1 MSYPGVWEV
10 EGGISGRQGPRW
22 EVHALG
28 FGAPDPGHVGREA
41 NTTSAPFK
49 RSAVPSS
56 LWVFTERYSIVSGVA
71 SPEPLPGWGKGLTQL

>member
-28 FGAPDPGHVGREA
+28 LGAPGPGHVGREA
-41 NTTSAPFK
+41 STTSAPPEARHSSF
-49 RSAVPSS
+49 S
-56 LWVFTERYSIVSGVA
+56 LWVFTEGYSIVSGVA
-71 SPEPLPGWGKGLTQL
+71 GPEPLPGWGKGLTQL

>member
-28 FGAPDPGHVGREA
+28 FGAPDPGHVAQEA
-41 NTTSAPFK
+41 STTSAPLK
-49 RSAVPSS
+49 RSAVLPALGSSRSVTPSC
-56 LWVFTERYSIVSGVA
+56 R
-71 SPEPLPGWGKGLTQL
+71 GWLVLSRSRDGAKA